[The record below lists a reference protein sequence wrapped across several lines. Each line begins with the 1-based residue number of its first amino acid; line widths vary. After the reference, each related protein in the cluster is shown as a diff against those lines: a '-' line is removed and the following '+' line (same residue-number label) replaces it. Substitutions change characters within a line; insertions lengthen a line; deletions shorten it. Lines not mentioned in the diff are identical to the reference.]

1 MNESQKRREELLKN
15 TRKLYDSG
23 SSGRAVHARYQSEY
37 SFGEKKEK
45 REKSSLGIRLLF
57 SMLLFLLFVFAE
69 RYDADLYCSIAA
81 CIMGK

>member
-23 SSGRAVHARYQSEY
+23 TRRRSVHPRYQSEY

-45 REKSSLGIRLLF
+45 EEKSTLGLRMLF
-57 SMLLFLLFVFAE
+57 SMLLF
-69 RYDADLYCSIAA
+69 
-81 CIMGK
+81 

>member
-1 MNESQKRREELLKN
+1 MNDSQKRREELLKN

-23 SSGRAVHARYQSEY
+23 NSGRTIHPRYQSEY
-37 SFGEKKEK
+37 VFGSKKETE
-45 REKSSLGIRLLF
+45 EKSSLGIRILF

-69 RYDADLYCSIAA
+69 WYDADLYCSIAA

>member
-23 SSGRAVHARYQSEY
+23 KSRRPVHYRYQSEY
-37 SFGEKKEK
+37 SFGKKKEK
-45 REKSSLGIRLLF
+45 EETSSLGIRLLF

-69 RYDADLYCSIAA
+69 RYDADLYCSIVA

>member
-1 MNESQKRREELLKN
+1 MNDSQKRREELLKN

-23 SSGRAVHARYQSEY
+23 NRGRTIHPRYQSQY
-37 SFGEKKEK
+37 VFGSKKEK
-45 REKSSLGIRLLF
+45 EEQSSLGIRMLF